1 MKTRGKQKTLRPNF
15 VLPTQTKASTSKMID
30 RTDTLH
36 FILKIN
42 EKSESSLVRSLS
54 QTISLPLY
62 SLQRHILHLF
72 QNVSYL

>member
-1 MKTRGKQKTLRPNF
+1 
-15 VLPTQTKASTSKMID
+15 MID

-62 SLQRHILHLF
+62 SLQRHILRLF